1 MYFNKWLQ
9 FALSLLIVVTGAM
22 AGFDWTIVFSQET
35 SARIAG
41 VIGILKL
48 ITNALAPAATQQVR
62 PAGGLIVAQ
71 APPGRLR

>member
-71 APPGRLR
+71 APPNRLR

>member
-9 FALSLLIVVTGAM
+9 FALSLLIVITGAM
-22 AGFDWTIVFSQET
+22 AGFDWTTVFSQET

-41 VIGILKL
+41 VIGIMKL

-71 APPGRLR
+71 AKPGRLR